1 MVTSTSSTS
10 GTLGSAATTAT
21 TAPAA
26 ADSASIGSALAT
38 ALGGGTGIDMTQL
51 AGNLATAEYAG
62 RIGRID
68 SQNTRLTTQIS
79 QATQLKNDLLT
90 LASSVGTAVRTGAL
104 SAQPSVANS
113 AVASASLPVGSAGAS
128 GSYSLEV
135 TALASPQ
142 VLNSRAFAAS
152 TTPVGSGSLTLNFGT
167 VSGSSF
173 AADANHAPVTV
184 NVAAGATLSD
194 VATAINGAG
203 AGVTAYVATSADG
216 AHLVLK
222 GQQGAANGFTLSATE
237 AAGDPGLAKLAYDPA
252 SAAAATTAG
261 TPTATIAASAGDAQF
276 KLDGIARTAP
286 SNTIANA
293 APGLSLALTGT
304 NAGAPTQITYSDPT
318 TQIASSMQDLTNAL
332 NTLVGEL
339 NTDLNPG
346 GATLTA
352 DPGARALRSQL
363 ATLAGAKIM
372 PNAAAGAP
380 STLSDLGLSVNKD
393 GTFKLDGTK
402 LNATIAGN
410 PQGVAAM
417 FTTGLYGVY
426 GTLDSMSRN
435 LTDASSPVSLAGS
448 ITRYTALQ
456 TKLGTQRGTLATQQ
470 DAFRTRLVKQF
481 AHSNSIVASSKST
494 LTYLQNQATSWSY
507 RTS

>member
-1 MVTSTSSTS
+1 MLAPTTTSS
-10 GTLGSAATTAT
+10 GSTAT
-21 TAPAA
+21 TAATA

-38 ALGGGTGIDMTQL
+38 ALGGGTGIDMTAL
-51 AGNLATAEYAG
+51 AGNLATAQYAG

-68 SQNTRLTTQIS
+68 SQNNRLTTQIS
-79 QATQLKNDLLT
+79 QATQLKSDLLT
-90 LASSVGTAVRTGAL
+90 LANSVGNAVRNGAL
-104 SAQPSVANS
+104 SAQPSVANG
-113 AVASASLPVGSAGAS
+113 AVASATLPPGSSGAS

-142 VLNSRAFAAS
+142 VLNSQAFAAS
-152 TTPVGSGSLTLNFGT
+152 TAPSGSGSLTINFGT
-167 VSGSSF
+167 VAGTGF
-173 AADANHAPVTV
+173 TADASHASVTV
-184 NVAAGATLSD
+184 QIAAGATLSD

-237 AAGDPGLAKLAYDPA
+237 AAGDPGLAKLAFDPA
-252 SAAAATTAG
+252 SAAAATAAG
-261 TPTATIAASAGDAQF
+261 KPNAMIAAPAGDAQF
-276 KLDGIARTAP
+276 KLDGISRTAS

-293 APGLSLALTGT
+293 APGISLSLTGT
-304 NAGAPTQITYSDPT
+304 NAGAPTQVTFSDPT
-318 TQIASSMQDLTNAL
+318 TQISSSMQDLTNAL

-339 NTDLNPG
+339 NTDLNP
-346 GATLTA
+346 AAETLTA
-352 DPGARALRSQL
+352 DTGTRALRHQL
-363 ATLAGAKIM
+363 ATLAGATIM
-372 PNAAAGAP
+372 PNALGGAP

-402 LNATIAGN
+402 LNATLAAN

-417 FTTGLYGVY
+417 FTNGLYGVY
-426 GTLDSMSRN
+426 GTLDSMSRS
-435 LTDASSPVSLAGS
+435 LTAAGNPGSLAGS
-448 ITRYTALQ
+448 VTRYTAMQ
-456 TKLGTQRGTLATQQ
+456 TQLATQRTTLTTQQ
-470 DAFRTRLVKQF
+470 DALRSRLVNQF
-481 AHSNSIVASSKST
+481 AHSNSIVAGSKST